1 MGYASAPIFVSPFPP
16 PHPPRTPTDRDARRL
31 EANLDSTAL
40 HPQYIHTWRPS
51 LRVSLP
57 LPTQTLLVQIFDGR
71 EAYKSENSPNT
82 SATPLPLDSQASR
95 FFDFPITPSFI
106 LMDEKPTSL
115 RTLPIRLPLCHRRVL
130 RLLGF
135 SVLPPLTS
143 TTPSQ
148 ISSQR
153 FSVSDRTH
161 SSSQRDASKGAAS
174 GKKRVHPSEMKESG
188 LTASGLRS
196 RQ

>member
-82 SATPLPLDSQASR
+82 SATPLPPGSQASR
-95 FFDFPITPSFI
+95 FFGS
-106 LMDEKPTSL
+106 PTTYINH
-115 RTLPIRLPLCHRRVL
+115 TLHR
-130 RLLGF
+130 
-135 SVLPPLTS
+135 SVLNDFLFQTALTPLLKEMPQKEPRQGRRGS
-143 TTPSQ
+143 
-148 ISSQR
+148 I
-153 FSVSDRTH
+153 
-161 SSSQRDASKGAAS
+161 
-174 GKKRVHPSEMKESG
+174 HP
-188 LTASGLRS
+188 R
-196 RQ
+196 